1 MSKVSI
7 TEASKLVNISR
18 ATMYNKYIKTGN
30 ISVESVDGVKQI
42 DTSELMRVFGS
53 IQKLDSKINIF
64 NADVNTEV
72 DTAKDKIITLLESQ
86 LSEARDREK
95 WLMLQLEKTTHL
107 LDNKQEQEKPKRKKF
122 LGIF

>member
-1 MSKVSI
+1 MSI

-18 ATMYNKYIKTGN
+18 ATMYNKYINTGI

-42 DTSELMRVFGS
+42 DISELIRVFGA
-53 IQKLDSKINIF
+53 IQQLGNKNDIINTDIDNKI
-64 NADVNTEV
+64 
-72 DTAKDKIITLLESQ
+72 DTAKDKIITILESQ

-107 LDNKQEQEKPKRKKF
+107 LENKQEPEKPKRKKL

>member
-18 ATMYNKYIKTGN
+18 ATMYNKYIN
-30 ISVESVDGVKQI
+30 VSIISVEVVDGVKQI
-42 DTSELMRVFGS
+42 DTSELIRVFGS
-53 IQKLDSKINIF
+53 IQPIDNKSDVINTVLDSKID
-64 NADVNTEV
+64 AS
-72 DTAKDKIITLLESQ
+72 KDKIIALLETQ

-107 LDNKQEQEKPKRKKF
+107 LENKQEQKPLTRKKI